1 MMPKGLR
8 KRLSIRMQLTQTNWQ
23 TWEQW
28 PGLAALELGNGPML
42 KLNLETRKQG
52 DVIIVCCQGRIVY
65 RDEAAALSRLV
76 GQMLD
81 DAERTSG
88 IVLDLSCVSGMD
100 GAGLGQL
107 ALLQTWAMQS
117 RAMGKGVSLKFAGP
131 NPLVQHLLGLANLDR
146 VLEVHP
152 SVDAALDSF
161 REQHACASC

>member
-1 MMPKGLR
+1 
-8 KRLSIRMQLTQTNWQ
+8 MQLMGTNWQ

-28 PGLAALELGNGPML
+28 PGLAATELGKETKL
-42 KLNLETRKQG
+42 KLNLQTRKQG

-76 GQMLD
+76 GQMLAGEAL
-81 DAERTSG
+81 AETSG
-88 IVLDLSCVSGMD
+88 IVLDLSCVSSID
-100 GAGLGQL
+100 GAGLGEL

-117 RAMGKGVSLKFAGP
+117 RARGKSVDLKFAGP
-131 NPLVQHLLGLANLDR
+131 NPLVRNLLGLTNLDR

-161 REQHACASC
+161 REQQLFTSASC